1 MTLQPPRSFN
11 SWLRGQLKEKKM
23 SQRQLALQ
31 SGVDHSTISRLIKGD
46 RMPSLGTATK
56 LARGLREIREH
67 SDGPSYFASLSSRQM
82 LPTARVEYALRG
94 DDVLTEADVRE
105 LMQAYLALRTQRI
118 REANGNGQPSADAKN
133 GTLSRGA

>member
-82 LPTARVEYALRG
+82 LPTARVEYSLRG

-105 LMQAYLALRTQRI
+105 LMQAYLALRSKRI
-118 REANGNGQPSADAKN
+118 REANGNGQATDGNN
-133 GTLSRGA
+133 GSLSRGA

>member
-82 LPTARVEYALRG
+82 LPTARVEYSLRG

-105 LMQAYLALRTQRI
+105 LMQAYLALRSKRI
-118 REANGNGQPSADAKN
+118 REANGNGHATDGNN
-133 GTLSRGA
+133 GSLSRGA

>member
-82 LPTARVEYALRG
+82 LPTARVEYSLRG

-118 REANGNGQPSADAKN
+118 RDANIKGHTPDANGS
-133 GTLSRGA
+133 LSRGA